1 MTVAASIIE
10 PILVSPFTY
19 TGIKDP
25 KKSFFNLSNVVVNL
39 SFSNLPRMLSW
50 AVVPGATISSVIGN
64 FGSQELLYEIISP
77 YEDSLLNHVRPT
89 TYNYTYTQIQSSG
102 FTSGP
107 QGFQSSSVNSN
118 VLNFPIIPSH
128 FAIWAM
134 PPPSALEN
142 STLSFPDI
150 CFSLSNVNINFAQ
163 RNNLIGSNAKP
174 IQLYNLS
181 KKNGSNTTFSQWTGA
196 NIISSGNNPATAI
209 NYGGGC
215 LILDC
220 ASDLSL
226 PKSSC
231 VGMSYQ
237 VNFQITCTIT
247 NNSNIDWST
256 YGACQLYV
264 AAFTPG
270 TCTIE
275 YGGVINLENGAGIT
289 KEMYDNAPALSAST
303 DNAVRA
309 NASAN
314 GYSGGSWSSF
324 MNAMKPYL
332 DPIGKALSQKAVGAI
347 ETFGA
352 GRMTKGKIRGMLK
365 NHFA

>member
-1 MTVAASIIE
+1 
-10 PILVSPFTY
+10 
-19 TGIKDP
+19 
-25 KKSFFNLSNVVVNL
+25 
-39 SFSNLPRMLSW
+39 MLSW
-50 AVVPGATISSVIGN
+50 AVVDGATITSTIAT

-89 TYNYTYTQIQSSG
+89 TYNYTYTQIQSSS
-102 FTSGP
+102 FSC
-107 QGFQSSSVNSN
+107 QGYKSTTSSVNSN

-134 PPPSALEN
+134 PPPSAIEN
-142 STLSFPDI
+142 PTISIPDL
-150 CFSLSNVNINFAQ
+150 CFSISNVNINFAQ
-163 RNNLIGSNAKP
+163 RNNLIGGNARP

-181 KKNGSNTTFSQWTGA
+181 KKNGSNTTFSQWNGQ
-196 NIISSGNNPATAI
+196 NIISSGNNPASPIT
-209 NYGGGC
+209 YGGGC

-237 VNFQITCTIT
+237 VNFQITCDIT
-247 NNSNIDWST
+247 NNSNINWSQ
-256 YGACQLYV
+256 YGACQLFV
-264 AAFTPG
+264 ASFTPS

-309 NASAN
+309 NTASN

-324 MNAMKPYL
+324 MSAMKPYL
-332 DPIGKALSQKAVGAI
+332 DPIGQALSRKAVAGI
-347 ETFGA
+347 ETAGMGMAGA
-352 GRMTKGKIRGMLK
+352 GRMSKGKIRGMLK
-365 NHFA
+365 NHFM